1 MKRTIIAA
9 LLLTT
14 TTAHAAF
21 WSGEKLYGHLTEPAG
36 VNKGAAYGFIIGVH
50 DLGEN
55 AVHCSPEDINVKI
68 VIDVVRSYLEQN
80 PESRRREAQFL
91 VTRALQAK
99 WPCPSKGSST

>member
-1 MKRTIIAA
+1 MKRTIVAA
-9 LLLTT
+9 MLLTA

-55 AVHCSPEDINVKI
+55 AVHCSPDDINVKV

-80 PESRRREAQFL
+80 PQSRRREAQYL
-91 VTRALQAK
+91 VSDALQQK
-99 WPCPSKGSST
+99 WPCKDKSKAI